1 MSLHESI
8 NRNFWMAKQKAI
20 NNGYLSLG
28 ISVILQSL
36 YFPSN
41 SEKTPKYKQYIK
53 KSHFIQSDFFSVIVD
68 CLFEGSTAVDVEL
81 LRKKCHDVLDRN
93 YMNAVSNSNFRR
105 KVSVSKIDKNRIV
118 QVLEIE

>member
-28 ISVILQSL
+28 ISVILQAL

-41 SEKTPKYKQYIK
+41 MEKTPKHKQYAR
-53 KSHFIQSDFFSVIVD
+53 KSNFICSDFFSAIVD
-68 CLFEGSTAVDVEL
+68 CLFEGSTAVDVEI
-81 LRKKCHDVLDRN
+81 LREKCHDILDRN
-93 YMNAVSNSNFRR
+93 YMSAVSNSNFRR
-105 KVSVSKIDKNRIV
+105 KVSVTKIDKNRIV
-118 QVLEIE
+118 QVLEIK